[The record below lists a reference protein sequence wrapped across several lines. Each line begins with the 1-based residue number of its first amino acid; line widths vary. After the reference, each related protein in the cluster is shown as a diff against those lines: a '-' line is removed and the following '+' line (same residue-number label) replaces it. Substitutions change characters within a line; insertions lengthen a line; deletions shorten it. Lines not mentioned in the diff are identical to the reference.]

1 MNTFTET
8 EMKDFQDY
16 PIMPP
21 DYFVTDQEKM
31 KWLIPQV
38 DYHIWVMIGDYKE
51 IAERRD
57 WLEEMPDVVEDNA
70 NQLNEDG
77 VHEILNYETIMK
89 DPRRFKFYI
98 ELDSFSLWTDGEFE
112 EKCWEAQRNKVI
124 PYAGCQ
130 GTRAWNYPIKLFKRF
145 MSYKKAISAEKVDFF
160 NTVMMPQL
168 FKTLQRYGLDTTGH
182 KMATFIHTR
191 IISSEHWE
199 CDRAKD
205 CEQYVNE
212 KMHPYNKNSA
222 KIFGRLGDAW
232 AKACPVAFHGR
243 VDDFIQ
249 TKWSWVGERSHVGGE
264 FVYGTGPG
272 TLHTTNSARR

>member
-1 MNTFTET
+1 MNTFTEN

-98 ELDSFSLWTDGEFE
+98 ELDCFSLWTDE
-112 EKCWEAQRNKVI
+112 EWFQKCYEAQRNKVI
-124 PYAGCQ
+124 PYAGTDITQ
-130 GTRAWNYPIKLFKRF
+130 SWSHPKKLFKRF
-145 MSYKKAISAEKVDFF
+145 MSYKKKLSAEKIDFF

-168 FKTLQRYGLDTTGH
+168 FKTIQSYHINTGD
-182 KMATFIHTR
+182 KMATLIHTR

-205 CEQYVNE
+205 CAQYVNE
-212 KMHPYNKNSA
+212 KMHPYNKKGA
-222 KIFGRLGDAW
+222 EIFGRLSDEWVGY
-232 AKACPVAFHGR
+232 HGR
-243 VDDFIQ
+243 ADDFIHMN
-249 TKWSWVGERSHVGGE
+249 WSWIGAGSYVRP
-264 FVYGTGPG
+264 FVYKTIGV
-272 TLHTTNSARR
+272 HA